1 MQTQQ
6 IIDTILGYYPDTQAI
21 YLFGS
26 YGTEYERPES
36 DIDLGLLL
44 PHETAVQLP
53 TLALTPVWHALR
65 KSMGREIDLIN
76 LRLVSTV
83 FQNEILNTARII
95 LDSNRNA
102 RMVFE
107 MQTLSA
113 YQKLSEER
121 KHILESFFETKRAY
135 NV

>member
-26 YGTEYERPES
+26 YGTEYERPDS

-53 TLALTPVWHALR
+53 TLALTPAWHALR
-65 KSMGREIDLIN
+65 KFIGREIDLIN

-83 FQNEILNTARII
+83 FQNEVINTARII
-95 LDSNRNA
+95 LDGDTEA
-102 RMVFE
+102 RAVFE
-107 MQTLSA
+107 LQALSA
-113 YQKLSEER
+113 YHKLSEER
-121 KHILESFFETKRAY
+121 KSILESFFQTKRAY